1 MDKQHTVVMTGHSPT
16 ATALGWPSVAVSS
29 LTAGRSRPNRKEQEI
44 QKKTTGNKVNKRKG
58 EKKKIDK
65 RKTSNKRKRRHPNS

>member
-1 MDKQHTVVMTGHSPT
+1 MTGHSPT

-44 QKKTTGNKVNKRKG
+44 QKTTGNKVNKRKG
-58 EKKKIDK
+58 EKKK
-65 RKTSNKRKRRHPNS
+65 

>member
-44 QKKTTGNKVNKRKG
+44 QKNNWKQ
-58 EKKKIDK
+58 
-65 RKTSNKRKRRHPNS
+65 SQ